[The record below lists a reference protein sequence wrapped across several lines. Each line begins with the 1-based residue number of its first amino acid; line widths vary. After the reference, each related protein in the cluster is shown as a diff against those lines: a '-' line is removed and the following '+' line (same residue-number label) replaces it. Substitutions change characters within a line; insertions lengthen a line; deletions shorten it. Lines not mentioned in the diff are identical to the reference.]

1 MKAAALLNVRNL
13 AIGVIIAHQSTR
25 PKAIVEVAETS
36 KDNPTQAVIQVD
48 MHNMELRSSRA
59 SYREEDEEDQCEE
72 NEEKFELKKIDKSTQ
87 FNQLGSDESDDNQDN
102 SVEEIKVKMI
112 MLQKLIFLHLLW
124 LCFRYLPK
132 KLSNSKRIPKELHN
146 PMDGS
151 THASSLWKSQR
162 AKTSRKRSH
171 F

>member
-59 SYREEDEEDQCEE
+59 SYREEDDEDQC
-72 NEEKFELKKIDKSTQ
+72 EEKFELKKLDKSTQ
-87 FNQLGSDESDDNQDN
+87 FNQFGSDESDDNQDN
-102 SVEEIKVKMI
+102 SIEEFKVKMV
-112 MLQKLIFLHLLW
+112 M
-124 LCFRYLPK
+124 C
-132 KLSNSKRIPKELHN
+132 
-146 PMDGS
+146 
-151 THASSLWKSQR
+151 
-162 AKTSRKRSH
+162 
-171 F
+171 